1 MITKTKDQDNENLRR
16 KMQTISGTEAIH
28 KKQEAYEKSLPA
40 LHFHL
45 RHRLENLGCV
55 GTV

>member
-28 KKQEAYEKSLPA
+28 KKQKAYEKSLPA

-45 RHRLENLGCV
+45 RH
-55 GTV
+55 